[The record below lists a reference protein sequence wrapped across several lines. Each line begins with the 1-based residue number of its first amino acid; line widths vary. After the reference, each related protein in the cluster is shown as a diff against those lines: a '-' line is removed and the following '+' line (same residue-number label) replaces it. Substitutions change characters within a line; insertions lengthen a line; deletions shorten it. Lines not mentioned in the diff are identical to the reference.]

1 MGDQNNKNKIDR
13 ACGTYEGQGRCK
25 QGFGGETQDHLE
37 DLGIDGRIILKCI
50 FNKWDWE
57 AWIGLIRLRIGQVVG
72 SCECNNESLGSV
84 KWGEFLD
91 YLKDML
97 APEKGLCCMELIS

>member
-1 MGDQNNKNKIDR
+1 MQTGFWWGDPR
-13 ACGTYEGQGRCK
+13 EG
-25 QGFGGETQDHLE
+25 EHLE

-50 FNKWDWE
+50 FNKWVWE
-57 AWIGLIRLRIGQVVG
+57 AWIRLIRLRIGQVVG
-72 SCECNNESLGSV
+72 SCECNNECLGSI

-91 YLKDML
+91 YLKDIL